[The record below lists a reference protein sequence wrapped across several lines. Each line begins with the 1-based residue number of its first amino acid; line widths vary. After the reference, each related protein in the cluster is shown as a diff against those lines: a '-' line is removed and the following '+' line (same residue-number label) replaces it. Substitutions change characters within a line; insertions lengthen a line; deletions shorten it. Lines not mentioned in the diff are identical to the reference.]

1 VEKHSDAIKM
11 SWSRPLETKRGR
23 AVNPFT
29 KDAFYELLGDTVK
42 KYDITEDRTWGVD
55 EIGIQGSMGMPERVM
70 GAHKLGPQYQQR
82 DGDRENITVLETI
95 CANGMSIPPAVIFK
109 GSAYQVK
116 WVQDNPAN
124 AS

>member
-1 VEKHSDAIKM
+1 M

-29 KDAFYELLGDTVK
+29 KEAFYELLGDTVR
-42 KYDITEDRTWGVD
+42 KYDITKDRTWGVD

-70 GAHKLGPQYQQR
+70 VAQKLGPQYQQR
-82 DGDRENITVLETI
+82 DGDRENIMVLETI
-95 CANGMSIPPAVIFK
+95 CADGTTLLPAVIYK
-109 GSAYQVK
+109 GAAYKVK
-116 WVQDNPAN
+116 WAQDNPAN